1 MGKGFLTSYTTILV
15 TFPNVVIKKKSNS
28 REKSIFFFC
37 LTDEG
42 TITHD
47 GEVQGAG
54 A

>member
-15 TFPNVVIKKKSNS
+15 TFPNVVIKKKKATQG
-28 REKSIFFFC
+28 RKVFFFC

-47 GEVQGAG
+47 GEIQGAG